1 MSAPLPISRIRKS
14 FTPYPLADLVQ
25 DFDEGRIKIP
35 PHQREFCWD
44 LGRQRKFIQSIL
56 KGYPIPSI
64 LLSKEALSDPMH
76 ILEDGRQR
84 ITTVSRF
91 HKNLFAVAFDK
102 NGEELTYSQLST
114 DDRARID
121 HETIVAWT
129 FCNATPLDRIE
140 IFDWHQNG
148 APLSSGERYH
158 AQYASALVSFVKKNL
173 MTIGAGYHDRAA
185 TIWGIRGD
193 PAEPPEGYV
202 SADKRR
208 RWLVSAVALT
218 LGLAYGPANAN
229 MNYENGR
236 ELIVVPI
243 SPAKE
248 AAMKRDL
255 ERIFEVYEV
264 VQTRLTAKKPK
275 KWLNAYWDIGNFTG
289 YILYSLSIIARKAHL
304 LTQKNLPLG
313 QKKVDFEKSG
323 VYQPD
328 SLRDK
333 PTEWAYLKEGW
344 VNYIVSVRLKINTTP
359 NQKIKNELLK
369 CIHKGVP
376 TCRNWSLERWDDGY
390 RRIFHPESFSN
401 QVVNHAE
408 DAKDAKD
415 AEESDSDDSD
425 SYSDSDE

>member
-1 MSAPLPISRIRKS
+1 MSLPISRIRKS

-44 LGRQRKFIQSIL
+44 IGRQSKFIQSIL

-64 LLSKEALSDPMH
+64 LLSKEALSDPTH

-91 HKNLFAVAFDK
+91 RKNLFAVEFEK
-102 NGEELTYSQLST
+102 NGDKLTYSQLST

-121 HETIVAWT
+121 HEIIVAWT

-158 AQYASALVSFVKKNL
+158 AQYASALVNFVKKNL
-173 MTIGAGYHDRAA
+173 MTVGVGYHDRAA
-185 TIWGIRGD
+185 AIWGIRGD
-193 PAEPPEGYV
+193 PAEPPEGFV

-208 RWLVSAVALT
+208 RWLVSAVALA

-236 ELIVVPI
+236 ELIVIPI

-255 ERIFEVYEV
+255 ERIFEIYEA
-264 VQTRLTAKKPK
+264 VQSRLTATKPK
-275 KWLNAYWDIGNFTG
+275 KWLNAHWDLGNFNG
-289 YILYSLSIIARKAHL
+289 YILYSLSVSARKAHNEA
-304 LTQKNLPLG
+304 QRNLPPG
-313 QKKVDFEKSG
+313 QKKDDFEKSG
-323 VYQPD
+323 IYQPD
-328 SLRDK
+328 SLKDK
-333 PTEWAYLKEGW
+333 PAEWARLKEGW
-344 VNYIVSVRLKINTTP
+344 VTYIMSVRKKINDTP
-359 NQKIKNELLK
+359 RQTIKNELLK
-369 CIHKGVP
+369 RIHKGVP
-376 TCRNWSLERWDDGY
+376 DSRMWTLERWDDGY
-390 RRIFHPESFSN
+390 RRVFHPETFTESS
-401 QVVNHAE
+401 E
-408 DAKDAKD
+408 SSESKDAD
-415 AEESDSDDSD
+415 DSDDTDSDSDSNDGSD
-425 SYSDSDE
+425 

>member
-1 MSAPLPISRIRKS
+1 MSLPISRIRKS
-14 FTPYPLADLVQ
+14 FTPYSLADLVQ

-44 LGRQRKFIQSIL
+44 NGRQSKFIQSIL

-64 LLSKEALSDPMH
+64 LLSKEALGDPTY

-91 HKNLFAVAFDK
+91 RKNLFAVDFEK
-102 NGEELTYSQLST
+102 NGDKLTYSQLST

-121 HETIVAWT
+121 HEIIVAWT

-148 APLSSGERYH
+148 APLQSGERYH
-158 AQYASALVSFVKKNL
+158 AQYASALVNFVKKNL

-185 TIWGIRGD
+185 AIWGIRGD
-193 PAEPPEGYV
+193 PAEPSEGFV

-208 RWLVSAVALT
+208 RWLVSAVALA

-229 MNYENGR
+229 NNYENGR

-243 SPAKE
+243 SAAKE

-255 ERIFEVYEV
+255 ERIFEIYET
-264 VQTRLTAKKPK
+264 VQERLSATKPK
-275 KWLNAYWDIGNFTG
+275 KWLNAHWDIGNFTG
-289 YILYSLSIIARKAHL
+289 YILYSLSIAARKAHL
-304 LTQKNLPLG
+304 ETQKNLPLG

-323 VYQPD
+323 IYQPD
-328 SLRDK
+328 SLKDK
-333 PTEWAYLKEGW
+333 PAEWARLKEGW
-344 VNYIVSVRLKINTTP
+344 VNYIVSVRKKINDTP
-359 NQKIKNELLK
+359 KQTIKNELLK
-369 CIHKGVP
+369 RIHKGVP
-376 TCRNWSLERWDDGY
+376 DSRMWTLERWDDGY
-390 RRIFHPESFSN
+390 RRVFHPETFTESSEGSEG
-401 QVVNHAE
+401 QESKESE
-408 DAKDAKD
+408 DT
-415 AEESDSDDSD
+415 DDSD
-425 SYSDSDE
+425 SESDSNED